1 MHSEPLN
8 SILVIRRDNI
18 GDLVCTLPLIAALR
32 RKYPNAR
39 IEALVNSYNCDVLK
53 GNPDL
58 DAVHAYSKGKHRAD
72 ESLPAVYWRR
82 FKLLRSLRGRFDCV
96 ILAAP
101 GEQPRSLG
109 YARLIRPRHILG
121 VVSPDTSMRGID
133 WAVPYQPDAQA
144 HEVEKVFALLAPLGI
159 GAPIPAAKIA
169 PNARA
174 LADAQSALASLTT
187 AHSTNSP
194 KGPVIGLHFSARKPS
209 QRWSAESFAELARA
223 LCRDHHARLL
233 LMWAPGDASN
243 KQHPG
248 DDAKARSLMEA
259 LQGLPVVAYPTM
271 QLSDLIAGLAICDS
285 VICADGGAMHLAAG
299 LGKPIVA
306 LFGDS
311 DPSRWHPWEVP
322 HTVLQAPTRD
332 VKDIAAESVLA
343 AWVALQRQEAW
354 PENSTLLPNA

>member
-1 MHSEPLN
+1 MQVHNEPLN

-32 RKYPNAR
+32 TKYPKAR
-39 IEALVNSYNCDVLK
+39 IEALVNSYNCDVLE
-53 GNPDL
+53 GHPDL
-58 DAVHAYSKGKHRAD
+58 NAVHAYSKGKHRAD
-72 ESLPAVYWRR
+72 ESLLGVYWRR
-82 FKLLRSLRGRFDCV
+82 FKLLWSLRGRFDCV

-121 VVSPDTSMRGID
+121 FVSPDTTLRGID

-159 GAPIPAAKIA
+159 EPPIPAARIM
-169 PNARA
+169 PNAMA
-174 LADAQSALASLTT
+174 LSNAQRALASLSDAASQT
-187 AHSTNSP
+187 
-194 KGPVIGLHFSARKPS
+194 GPVVGLHISARKPS
-209 QRWSAESFAELARA
+209 QRWSVESFAALGKA
-223 LCRDHHARLL
+223 LCKEHSVRLMV
-233 LMWAPGDASN
+233 MWAPGDASN

-248 DDAKARSLMEA
+248 DDAKAQTLMAA
-259 LQGLPVVAYPTM
+259 LQGLPAIAYPTT
-271 QLSDLIAGLAICDS
+271 QLADLIAGLAVCDS

-311 DPSRWHPWEVP
+311 DPSRWKPWGVP
-322 HTVLQAPTRD
+322 HGVLQPPSRD
-332 VKDIAAESVLA
+332 VKDITPEGVLES
-343 AWVALQRQEAW
+343 WSSLQSAR
-354 PENSTLLPNA
+354 